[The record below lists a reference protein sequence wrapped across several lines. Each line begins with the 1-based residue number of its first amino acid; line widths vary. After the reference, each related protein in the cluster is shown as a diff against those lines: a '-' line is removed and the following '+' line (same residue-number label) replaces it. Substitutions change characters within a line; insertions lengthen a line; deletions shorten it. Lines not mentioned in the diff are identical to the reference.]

1 MTPES
6 GKRILRVVLL
16 LLPVTAAF
24 AVTGCVDEKVVFQER
39 PLFEQPASQAN
50 GFLGYSQ
57 QDAKLTVCG
66 NCHVGTQNSWE
77 ETGHAAAWEGL
88 QQSGSVQD
96 FCRNCHTVNELGNST
111 EAEGGFVATESQR
124 YHDVQCE
131 ACHGPGQTH
140 VENPDGSQP
149 LASIQAGVDL
159 ETGCGECHSGAHHP
173 FTNQWAQSAHG
184 IASVK
189 DRPYVSGACLDC
201 HEGEAAMRNTFG
213 ETANF
218 VGRDDDQRSAITCAV
233 CHDPHGSENAAQ
245 LRAPVD
251 VASEQHL
258 CVQCHSQRGTPG
270 LTQPN
275 LHGPHGYQGNLVLGE
290 DIGWVP
296 PNADLSGTFASTHG
310 TEGNP
315 ELCATC
321 HVAQRTITDD
331 EGNFQVEAVGHTF
344 EATPCLDDQGL
355 PREDCTIQEQN
366 FEACATSGCH
376 GNAETARNL
385 FVTSKNGI
393 NDLLDQLWADSDG
406 DNNLETSDG
415 GLLPQVLAAQGE
427 GEINP
432 ADSTFTTAEG
442 ALWNAQVAHTEDRL
456 YWGDFTVGSNPTH
469 FGAHKGS
476 GDGVHNPF
484 LLEALLRASIDAVE
498 NEYGLTASAT
508 VERFTTPPPGVTVT
522 SSSE

>member
-1 MTPES
+1 MKTES
-6 GKRILRVVLL
+6 GKRISRAVLL
-16 LLPVTAAF
+16 LLP
-24 AVTGCVDEKVVFQER
+24 AVALMATGCVDEKVVFQER
-39 PLFEQPASQAN
+39 PLFEQPAEAAG

-66 NCHVGTQNSWE
+66 NCHVGTQSSWE
-77 ETGHAAAWEGL
+77 ETAHASAWEGL
-88 QQSGSVQD
+88 QSSDHVED
-96 FCRNCHTVNELGNST
+96 FCRNCHTVNELGNPNET
-111 EAEGGFVATESQR
+111 ESGFVATESER

-131 ACHGPGQTH
+131 SCHGPGQTH

-173 FTNQWAQSAHG
+173 FTNQWAESAHG
-184 IASVK
+184 IAPVK
-189 DRPYVSGACLDC
+189 DRSYVGGSCLDC
-201 HEGEAAMRNTFG
+201 HEGEAALENTFG

-218 VGRDDDQRSAITCAV
+218 VGKTDDARSSITCAV
-233 CHDPHGSENAAQ
+233 CHDPHGSPNSAQ

-251 VASEQHL
+251 VASQEHL
-258 CVQCHSQRGTPG
+258 CVQCHSNRGTPG
-270 LTQPN
+270 LTSPN

-290 DIGWVP
+290 DIGWIP

-310 TEGNP
+310 TEANP

-321 HVAQRTITDD
+321 HVAPQTITDD

-344 EATPCLDDQGL
+344 EATPCLDENGL
-355 PREDCTIQEQN
+355 PQENCTLAEQS
-366 FEACATSGCH
+366 FDACATSGCH
-376 GNAETARNL
+376 GSADVARNL
-385 FVTSKNGI
+385 FQTTKTGL
-393 NDLLDQLWADSDG
+393 NDLLDQLWTDTD
-406 DNNLETSDG
+406 DDHVLETADD
-415 GLLPQVLAAQGE
+415 GLLPQVLALEGE
-427 GEINP
+427 AEINP

-456 YWGDFTVGSNPTH
+456 YWGDFTVGANPEH

-498 NEYGLTASAT
+498 NEYGVTAAAT
-508 VERFTTPPPGVTVT
+508 VEPFTEAPPTVHVGE
-522 SSSE
+522 SR